1 MAVTI
6 QIGRKKMTMKRRRKL
21 TEPYFSG
28 NRLKRTGMLVK
39 IITMRCIFII
49 CYFERLRVL
58 QREKEIS
65 DSKRGLEQLLTQLD
79 KSFTGSAISSV
90 VENEEVKDPKLSQL
104 ESSLAT
110 MKSEKR
116 ELEMRLL
123 SLETVKGMKLIV
135 NYLCNCSI

>member
-1 MAVTI
+1 
-6 QIGRKKMTMKRRRKL
+6 
-21 TEPYFSG
+21 
-28 NRLKRTGMLVK
+28 MLVK